1 MNSFEPEQIIATL
14 NVSQLKSLLKLTDTP
29 YTAKITKE
37 DLQKIAK
44 SKPEITSAIIINHLG
59 LDKDALEKKL
69 NKSPR
74 TPKQSKRKKSDVE
87 GPLVVLGESTSD

>member
-1 MNSFEPEQIIATL
+1 MSNFEPEQIIGTL

-29 YTAKITKE
+29 YTTKITKE

-59 LDKDALEKKL
+59 LDKAVLEKKL

-74 TPKQSKRKKSDVE
+74 TSKQSKRKKSDVE
-87 GPLVVLGESTSD
+87 EPLVILGESVSD